1 MKKSFL
7 KLALAVLTVGLLGS
21 CSKINERLDN
31 LEKKVSDIENEQI
44 ASINS
49 QISGITSSISD
60 LGQIRSDISSLKQSA
75 ENHGIDIFNL
85 EEADRALAD
94 RIVNLEDYVDA
105 VLPNYAE
112 KEWVE
117 ATFSTLE
124 QYEETCDTIAKI
136 DARIGA
142 LDAKLS
148 KDIKACADSLTKWV
162 NKTFEG
168 YYTAAQMD
176 AKLGQM
182 KSDIDS
188 ARAAGKITDAKAD
201 SLAGELAKVK
211 PEVDTAKANIRAE
224 YKAAVKSAIETSEG
238 KLTKALN
245 DAIATVNGKITS
257 LTGRVDALETSV
269 ATLTGMVDKLEK
281 MIQSVTIVPAYSD
294 GSVEAINGLLELN
307 LIVSPSSA
315 AKGLTTKKVNI
326 LLNSV
331 TTKAASVDTVATD
344 KIKSFIVDDTKG
356 TVEIK
361 ADISDNIKALQP
373 QQLLTVAVNVT
384 DGGLSDVTTEF
395 VSVDNTPG
403 YTVKFNDGTTPAP
416 GDTTVLKGGKINK
429 PADPTREDYFFKN
442 WFTKKYNSTEKEVD
456 WNFETMTVS
465 QDTTLYADW
474 DKGAKV
480 TFRKDTVNLTVCKDT
495 VVRPGTQ
502 VNKPAVDPDSTGYAF
517 KGWFTRKADGTF
529 DKAWDFNTDVT
540 KDKDTTLYAKWAKV
554 MTVAQLVATNSEFPV
569 SSEKGAIPENVW
581 VNANNDT
588 CYFVTGDYLY
598 FINGKKSK
606 EVTKEFGYDL
616 VRDDDGNYAKGEI
629 KFVMAADRDSVVKIT
644 LTSTNTPELDGDYAP
659 ESPLPAGALKGVF
672 SVSETK
678 KVRFSQGNLKYD
690 DTKWKF
696 YDHQYDYLKGYDN
709 SPVSLFP
716 WGYDAT
722 KTISL
727 GSNNCVKT
735 HNKKGDK
742 LDYDKAS
749 SEGGDDW
756 GVAYC
761 ESNDITVGI
770 WRTLSK
776 EEWEYLI
783 ETRTMT
789 NGKARYSIPGHG
801 VTIGSTTYNGLFLY
815 PDNYNGEVVSGSMT
829 WDDINAAGIVFLPAA
844 GCYGS
849 GYVARDESEGFYWSS
864 SAYSEY
870 SSYLMYF
877 DNTGTVRPDKG
888 DDEYDDCK
896 REKNYSVR
904 LVTEVK

>member
-7 KLALAVLTVGLLGS
+7 KLALAVLTVGLFGS

-49 QISGITSSISD
+49 QISGITSSIAD

-75 ENHGIDIFNL
+75 SDHSVDIFNL

-224 YKAAVKSAIETSEG
+224 YKATVKSAIETSEG

-269 ATLTGMVDKLEK
+269 ATLTGRVDDLEA

-315 AKGLTTKKVNI
+315 AKGLTKEKVNI

-331 TTKAASVDTVATD
+331 TTKAASVDTVDTD

-384 DGGLSDVTTEF
+384 DGGLSDVTTE
-395 VSVDNTPG
+395 SLGRGCLPPHSE
-403 YTVKFNDGTTPAP
+403 YLP
-416 GDTTVLKGGKINK
+416 
-429 PADPTREDYFFKN
+429 
-442 WFTKKYNSTEKEVD
+442 
-456 WNFETMTVS
+456 
-465 QDTTLYADW
+465 
-474 DKGAKV
+474 
-480 TFRKDTVNLTVCKDT
+480 
-495 VVRPGTQ
+495 RPGALQLSDHT
-502 VNKPAVDPDSTGYAF
+502 AF
-517 KGWFTRKADGTF
+517 
-529 DKAWDFNTDVT
+529 V
-540 KDKDTTLYAKWAKV
+540 L
-554 MTVAQLVATNSEFPV
+554 P
-569 SSEKGAIPENVW
+569 
-581 VNANNDT
+581 
-588 CYFVTGDYLY
+588 
-598 FINGKKSK
+598 FI
-606 EVTKEFGYDL
+606 
-616 VRDDDGNYAKGEI
+616 
-629 KFVMAADRDSVVKIT
+629 
-644 LTSTNTPELDGDYAP
+644 
-659 ESPLPAGALKGVF
+659 
-672 SVSETK
+672 
-678 KVRFSQGNLKYD
+678 
-690 DTKWKF
+690 
-696 YDHQYDYLKGYDN
+696 
-709 SPVSLFP
+709 
-716 WGYDAT
+716 
-722 KTISL
+722 
-727 GSNNCVKT
+727 
-735 HNKKGDK
+735 
-742 LDYDKAS
+742 
-749 SEGGDDW
+749 
-756 GVAYC
+756 
-761 ESNDITVGI
+761 
-770 WRTLSK
+770 
-776 EEWEYLI
+776 
-783 ETRTMT
+783 
-789 NGKARYSIPGHG
+789 
-801 VTIGSTTYNGLFLY
+801 
-815 PDNYNGEVVSGSMT
+815 
-829 WDDINAAGIVFLPAA
+829 
-844 GCYGS
+844 
-849 GYVARDESEGFYWSS
+849 S
-864 SAYSEY
+864 SA
-870 SSYLMYF
+870 L
-877 DNTGTVRPDKG
+877 
-888 DDEYDDCK
+888 
-896 REKNYSVR
+896 SVTR
-904 LVTEVK
+904 